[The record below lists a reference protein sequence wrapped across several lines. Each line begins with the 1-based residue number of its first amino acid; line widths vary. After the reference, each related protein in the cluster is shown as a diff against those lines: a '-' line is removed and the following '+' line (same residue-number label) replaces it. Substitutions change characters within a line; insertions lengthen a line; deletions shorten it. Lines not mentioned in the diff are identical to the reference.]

1 MNKTIKILQ
10 VVNIPFVL
18 PYYFG
23 DQINFLKNNNI
34 DVTIACSPG
43 PELESFCNK
52 YNINKQA
59 IDIVRKVDLITDF
72 RSLIKLICLLRRE
85 KFDFVVGH
93 TPKGALLS
101 MLAAKVV
108 GVKNRIYFRH
118 GIVYETTSGMKKG
131 LMKFLE
137 KLTSNCATKIVSVSK
152 SVELYSINAKI
163 NSPGKSILL
172 NKGTCNGVDVQRFS
186 KNNSIFDFPE
196 VILHEEDFVVGYV
209 GRLVNDKGINE
220 LIEAWKL
227 ISTKI
232 EKAKLLL
239 VGPFEE
245 RDSLSQKTKQFIL
258 NEPSIVFTDLVEDAV
273 PFYNKMDVF
282 ILPSYREGFPTV
294 VLEAS
299 SMSLPVITTRSTG
312 CVDSI
317 VENQT
322 GVFTQ
327 INGRDIANKILYYF
341 ENPEVRREHGAAGRK
356 WVSINFDQHIVWQ
369 HIINE
374 VFN

>member
-1 MNKTIKILQ
+1 MKKKALQ

-23 DQINFLKNNNI
+23 DQIDFLKKNNI
-34 DVTIACSPG
+34 EITIACSPG
-43 PELESFCNK
+43 PELDSFSKK
-52 YNINKQA
+52 YGVHKVPMQVLRR
-59 IDIVRKVDLITDF
+59 IDLKEDLKSLI
-72 RSLIKLICLLRRE
+72 RLIKLIRKE
-85 KFDFVVGH
+85 NFEYVIGH

-101 MLAAKVV
+101 MLAAKLT
-108 GVKNRIYFRH
+108 GVKNRVYFRH
-118 GIVYETTSGMKKG
+118 GIVYETSSGMKKT

-137 KLTSNCATKIVSVSK
+137 RLTSSCATKIVSVSK
-152 SVELYSINAKI
+152 SVQQYSIDAKI
-163 NSPGKSILL
+163 NSPDKSILL

-186 KNNSIFDFPE
+186 KNDF
-196 VILHEEDFVVGYV
+196 ILEIPDIAVDKEDFVVGYV

-220 LIEAWKL
+220 LVEAWKI

-245 RDSLSQKTKQFIL
+245 RDSLPQETKQFIL
-258 NEPSIVFTDLVEDAV
+258 NEPSIVFTDFVEDSV
-273 PFYNKMDVF
+273 PYYNLMDVF

-299 SMSLPVITTRSTG
+299 SMSLPVITTKSTG
-312 CVDSI
+312 CIDSI
-317 VENQT
+317 LENET
-322 GVFTQ
+322 GVFTE
-327 INGRDIANKILYYF
+327 IKGGAIADKILYYF
-341 ENPEVRREHGAAGRK
+341 EDPEVRKNHGLAGRK
-356 WVSINFDQHIVWQ
+356 WVSLNFDQHIVWK